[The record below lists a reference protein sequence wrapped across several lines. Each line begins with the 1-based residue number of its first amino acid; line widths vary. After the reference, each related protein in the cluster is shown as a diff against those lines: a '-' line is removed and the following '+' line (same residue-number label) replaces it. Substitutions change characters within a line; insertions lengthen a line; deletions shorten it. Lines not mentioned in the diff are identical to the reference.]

1 MKILLTGSTGMVGKN
16 ILEHSDSNQFE
27 FLCPFRD
34 ELDLTNYDDIV
45 VYYAQHLPD
54 IIIHAAGKVGGIQ
67 ANIRNPVEFL
77 ADNLQMGLNVILS
90 AERAG
95 IRKLINLSSSCVY
108 PRDALNPLKEN
119 SVLTG
124 ELEPTNEGYALAKI
138 VTQKLCEYI
147 NKERSEFNYKTLIPC
162 NLYGR
167 YDNFNSSNS
176 HLIPAIIKKIDLA
189 IEKKSNVEIWGDG
202 SARREFMYTGDLA
215 DAIYFIIHNYD
226 MIPSVMNI
234 GLGFD
239 HSIEEYYKA
248 IANVMKYKGKFI
260 YNLDKPIGM
269 NQKLVDVEKQNRL
282 EWKPKFSLE
291 DGLKKTLEYYY
302 KKIK

>member
-16 ILEHSDSNQFE
+16 ISEHSDSIKFDI
-27 FLCPFRD
+27 LCPSRS
-34 ELDLTNYDDIV
+34 ELDLTNYNDTVD
-45 VYYAQHLPD
+45 YCAQHLPD
-54 IIIHAAGKVGGIQ
+54 IIIHTAGKVGGIQ

-77 ADNLQMGLNVILS
+77 VKNMQIGLNVILS
-90 AERAG
+90 AEHSG

-138 VTQKLCEYI
+138 VTQKLCKYI

-167 YDNFNSSNS
+167 YDNFDSDNS
-176 HLIPAIIKKIDLA
+176 HLIPAIIRKIDLG
-189 IEKKSNVEIWGDG
+189 IEKNSSVEIWGNG
-202 SARREFMYTGDLA
+202 SARREFMYAGDIA
-215 DAIYFIIHNYD
+215 DAIFFIIHNYD

-239 HSIEEYYKA
+239 YSIKEYYKA
-248 IANVMKYKGKFI
+248 VAKVMKYKGKFI

-282 EWKPKFSLE
+282 GWKPQISLE

-302 KKIK
+302 EKIK